1 MTKRLA
7 IASLFLALSCLGASA
22 QTVAQTTRVPT
33 TITTGGTFQTVLTA
47 VTQNNQRRSLQIE
60 NNNATDSCWLDY
72 GIGVTAGNASKA
84 NAILLLPG
92 GSFTRYEPYIPAD
105 EIEAT
110 CANTS
115 DTLRVDSQ

>member
-1 MTKRLA
+1 MHRILA
-7 IASLFLALSCLGASA
+7 ACLFALWLISPASA

-33 TITTGGTFQTVLTA
+33 AITTGNTFQTILPA
-47 VTQNNQRRSLQIE
+47 VTSNNQRRSLQIQ

-92 GSFTRYEPYIPAD
+92 ASFTRYTPLIPGD
-105 EIEAT
+105 EFEAT
-110 CANTS
+110 CATTA
-115 DTLRVDSQ
+115 DTLRVDIQ

>member
-1 MTKRLA
+1 MHRILA
-7 IASLFLALSCLGASA
+7 ACLFALWLISPASA

-33 TITTGGTFQTVLTA
+33 AITTGNTFQTILPA
-47 VTQNNQRRSLQIE
+47 VTSNNQRKSLQIQ
-60 NNNATDSCWLDY
+60 NNNATDSCWVDY

-92 GSFTRYEPYIPAD
+92 ASFTRYTPYIPAD

-110 CANTS
+110 CATTA